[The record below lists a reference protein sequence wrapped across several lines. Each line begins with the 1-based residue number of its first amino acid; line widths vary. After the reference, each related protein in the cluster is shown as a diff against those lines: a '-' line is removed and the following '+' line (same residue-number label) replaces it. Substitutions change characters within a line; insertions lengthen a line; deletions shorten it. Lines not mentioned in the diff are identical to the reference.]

1 MNYWQIVSQNDE
13 KMEQNNQRNKRLR
26 ESKKDRDK
34 KRITTN
40 NKKSICLAVTVVSA
54 LLYVFTSYT
63 ANVSVLR
70 LDKTLY
76 HVCTIFVIISIY
88 TYWLSVVVMIITLL
102 IASLQFV
109 FFVRLSIFATLFHML
124 NRTSFPYVFFYL
136 MYLSGSCA
144 N

>member
-1 MNYWQIVSQNDE
+1 MYYWQIVSQNDE
-13 KMEQNNQRNKRLR
+13 KMEKNNQRNERLR

-76 HVCTIFVIISIY
+76 HVCTVFVIISIY

-109 FFVRLSIFATLFHML
+109 FFCSAFNFCYT
-124 NRTSFPYVFFYL
+124 FPYVKSHFFSICFFYL